1 MVLPSL
7 VLLDLVGGAP
17 RGVRICVPPVRRVC
31 TVLVRMYVLLDT
43 EVSDSCTIH
52 TLGSPVHHTGIRT
65 ARFLEN
71 VSNRYGL
78 VGADIL
84 GRWCELLMPL
94 VSRHLCWVHH
104 LVALEQ
110 LVRWGQNLERPKR
123 CCDLHVLIP
132 ACIVC
137 LHSFAELHQETKNST
152 MSCCWLSEHGPS
164 CRCSFEMARATLD
177 KRHEVHSFIPGRNN
191 ILPAGILYC
200 AGASII
206 ITGSYSVICCDG

>member
-1 MVLPSL
+1 MLSSLHWQPDRFLCRPTFVWYAAADQVLCALLLWILLGQSCWLLLDQEDGPYRHGLPPAGVRPNVWLALHLPGPVPAALHLRLERDLVIWLLVLPSL
-7 VLLDLVGGAP
+7 VLLDLVGGVP

-94 VSRHLCWVHH
+94 VSRHLC
-104 LVALEQ
+104 
-110 LVRWGQNLERPKR
+110 
-123 CCDLHVLIP
+123 
-132 ACIVC
+132 
-137 LHSFAELHQETKNST
+137 
-152 MSCCWLSEHGPS
+152 
-164 CRCSFEMARATLD
+164 
-177 KRHEVHSFIPGRNN
+177 
-191 ILPAGILYC
+191 
-200 AGASII
+200 
-206 ITGSYSVICCDG
+206 